1 MRTLIL
7 LGLILGVSACSSTPP
22 LGNTQAQLMQ
32 YCETDQIIKKS
43 NDKTV
48 SSETTLT
55 CSDSPV
61 KKLIPPKMG
70 LGSNCREH
78 WYSVNINGNQVER
91 NGYACL
97 FKGKD
102 YESSRWY
109 IVDSPY

>member
-22 LGNTQAQLMQ
+22 LGNTQSQLMQ

-48 SSETTLT
+48 SSKTTLT

-91 NGYACL
+91 KGYACL

>member
-32 YCETDQIIKKS
+32 YCETNQIIKKS

-91 NGYACL
+91 KGYACL

>member
-1 MRTLIL
+1 MRSILL
-7 LGLILGVSACSSTPP
+7 LGLILGVSACSTTPP
-22 LGNTQAQLMQ
+22 LGQTQMQ

-70 LGSNCREH
+70 LGTNCKEH
-78 WYSVNINGNQVER
+78 WYSVNINGNMVER
-91 NGYACL
+91 KGYACL

>member
-1 MRTLIL
+1 MRILLL
-7 LGLILGVSACSSTPP
+7 LGLILGVSACSTTPP
-22 LGNTQAQLMQ
+22 LGKTQMQ

-70 LGSNCREH
+70 LGSNFREH
-78 WYSVNINGNQVER
+78 WYSVNINGKMVER
-91 NGYACL
+91 KGNACL